1 MQATG
6 TISYEPTQ
14 YEHVEATVR
23 YVIERNATYERALEF
38 WNSFRADS
46 PIYVQLPDTIDWSRI
61 EDGELYPKGVPMG
74 KTACHEKFV
83 VMKNNLDTKWI
94 KDFQFEQKHTE
105 AMVNLLK
112 IGKNAF
118 PGLIQKDAEIDIFM
132 KNALQSALLESII
145 QYIKGRGKLSALDD
159 LYREI
164 SLFSS
169 IRNKSSQPKSIS
181 MK

>member
-1 MQATG
+1 MQASG
-6 TISYEPTQ
+6 TISYDPTQ

-38 WNSFRADS
+38 WNSIRTDS
-46 PIYVQLPDTIDWSRI
+46 PIYVRLPDTIDWSRI

-74 KTACHEKFV
+74 KNACNERFV
-83 VMKNNLDTKWI
+83 VMKNNLDPKWI
-94 KDFQFEQKHTE
+94 KDFHFEREHTE

-118 PGLIQKDAEIDIFM
+118 PGLIQKDTEIDIFM
-132 KNALQSALLESII
+132 KNALRSALLESII
-145 QYIKGRGKLSALDD
+145 QYVKGKGKLSALDD

-164 SLFSS
+164 GMFSS
-169 IRNKSSQPKSIS
+169 IRNQSSQSSTSWVK
-181 MK
+181 